1 MDLIQ
6 KITRRSVM
14 VLIPLAA
21 ASSLI
26 EWWRLPLGIL
36 AGGGLALANIKG
48 LAWAVQGLLGTQR
61 ATLGMFFF
69 SQFRFLALFIILAV
83 LASFRLVNMYGIFTG
98 FTVVFGVVM
107 AEGYRNAKTG

>member
-6 KITRRSVM
+6 KIIRRSVL
-14 VLIPLAA
+14 VLVPLAA

-26 EWWRLPLGIL
+26 EWWRFPLGVL

-61 ATLGMFFF
+61 ATLGMLFF
-69 SQFRFLALFIILAV
+69 SQFRFFALFIILAL
-83 LASFRLVNMYGIFTG
+83 LASFRLVNIYGVFAG

-107 AEGYRNAKTG
+107 VEGYRHAKTG